1 MSDILSIIKDRTLTY
16 EQKVVSLAHA
26 AEETLHVL
34 PISEETQNLR
44 DEEIICDLNEGNA
57 PYRPRYIVPDYEKFM
72 KQGSE
77 FLRLT
82 PAKDIWEATNN
93 LLILYRHV
101 PSITTFPVYVGN
113 IDLLLEPFIED
124 EEEAYK
130 AIKLFLMHLDRTIT
144 DSFCHANIG
153 PMDTKAGRLIL
164 KAERE
169 LQDAIPNITIKYSN
183 ETPEDFA
190 IDCVNTALVA
200 AKPSFANHE
209 MFKSELGENYAI
221 ASCYNGLPISGGSF
235 TLVRLILARL
245 AKKSTSIDNF
255 LNEVLPSAMEEM
267 AAFMDERIKFI
278 VNESGFFE
286 TNFLAKEGLIE
297 KDRFTAMFGLVGLA
311 ECVDYL
317 LGAEKLEDR
326 FGHSKKADE
335 VGLKIIQTMYDFVN
349 KHDNPYCKVTDNHF
363 LLHAQV
369 GIETDFGISPGC
381 RIPIGEEPE
390 LPLHILQSAPFHK
403 FFPSG
408 IGDVFAFDEIAKNN
422 PQFVLDI
429 IKGGFKEGLRYF
441 SCYSSDS
448 DLVRITGY
456 LVKRSDIEKLDR
468 GEQVLQDT
476 VVLGLGAVKN
486 SKVLERKV
494 RHSDGGSCK

>member
-1 MSDILSIIKDRTLTY
+1 MNDVLNIIKDRTLTY
-16 EQKVVSLAHA
+16 EQKVVALAHA
-26 AEETLHVL
+26 AEATLHVL
-34 PISEETQNLR
+34 PISNETQALR
-44 DEEIICDLNEGNA
+44 DEGIICDLNEGNA

-77 FLRLT
+77 FLRLS

-113 IDLLLEPFIED
+113 IDTLLEPYIKD
-124 EEEAYK
+124 EEEAFK

-144 DSFCHANIG
+144 DSFCHADIG
-153 PMDTKAGRLIL
+153 PLPTKAGRLIL

-169 LQDAIPNITIKYSN
+169 LQDAIPNITIKYST
-183 ETPEDFA
+183 ETPDDFA

-221 ASCYNGLPISGGSF
+221 ASCYNGLPIGGGSF

-245 AKKSTSIDNF
+245 AKKATGVENF
-255 LNEVLPSAMEEM
+255 MNEVLPDAIEKM
-267 AAFMDERIKFI
+267 AVFMDERIKFI
-278 VNESGFFE
+278 VDESGFFE
-286 TNFLAKEGLIE
+286 TNFLVKEGLIE
-297 KDRFTAMFGLVGLA
+297 KERFTAMFGLVGLA
-311 ECVDYL
+311 ECVNQL
-317 LGAEKLEDR
+317 LGAEKLEDK

-335 VGLKIIQTMYDFVN
+335 LGYKIIEKMYNLVN
-349 KHDNPYCKVTDNHF
+349 KHVNPYCSVTDSHF

-381 RIPIGEEPE
+381 RIPIGQEPE
-390 LPLHILQSAPFHK
+390 LPEHILQSAPFHK

-408 IGDVFAFDEIAKNN
+408 IGDVFAFDEMAKNN

-456 LVKRSDIEKLDR
+456 LVKRSDIEKLDK
-468 GEQVLQDT
+468 GEAVLQDT

-486 SKVLERKV
+486 AKVLERKV
-494 RHSDGGSCK
+494 RHYDGGFSK